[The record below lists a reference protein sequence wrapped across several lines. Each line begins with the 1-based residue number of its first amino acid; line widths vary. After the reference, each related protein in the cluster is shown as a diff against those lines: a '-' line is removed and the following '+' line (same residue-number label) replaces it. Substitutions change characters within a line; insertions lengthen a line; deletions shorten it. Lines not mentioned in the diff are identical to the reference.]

1 MKPSE
6 LTPLTALMLCD
17 LAKEAGIPAGVIN
30 TLPGLG
36 ATTGDAL
43 SRHMDIDKIAFT
55 GSVVTG
61 RRISV
66 AAAESN
72 LKKVTLELG
81 GKSPMLVFDS
91 ADIEEAATWTA
102 LGIWFNS
109 GQDCCASSR
118 VLVQDTIYDKF
129 LDALKRKAE
138 ACAIGQ
144 VSAWLAYA
152 PHVRCWPYQ
161 PHNES
166 TSFGPLISEAQRDK
180 VLAYIESGKQQ
191 GARVVTGGQK
201 WPESNGGYWVEPTI
215 LADTN
220 PDMKVVQEEVSVV
233 LVSIRCDHWPIKI
246 FGPVIVA
253 SKFHTEDEALKLA
266 NNTSYG
272 LAAAVF
278 TNDSRQAT
286 RLAAELD
293 AGTVW
298 VNQYALLHAG
308 VPFGGFKQSGIGREL
323 GTYGLE
329 AYTQVKAVHHN
340 LTQTM
345 DWPV

>member
-1 MKPSE
+1 MWAWKVGPALAAGCCVIMKPSE

-61 RRISV
+61 RRISI

-129 LDALKRKAE
+129 IEALKRKAE

-144 VSAWLAYA
+144 VSHCQCLESGGADN
-152 PHVRCWPYQ
+152 Q
-161 PHNES
+161 PQDEK
-166 TSFGPLISEAQRDK
+166 TSFGPLISKTQRDK
-180 VLAYIESGKQQ
+180 VLSYIDSGKEQ

-201 WPESNGGYWVEPTI
+201 WPQSNGGFWIEPTI
-215 LADTN
+215 LADTT
-220 PDMKVVQEEVSVV
+220 PDMKVVQEEVS
-233 LVSIRCDHWPIKI
+233 LFSIFWFLTITDTMIDLWSSDCSLQVQDRRR
-246 FGPVIVA
+246 
-253 SKFHTEDEALKLA
+253 STR
-266 NNTSYG
+266 TSQQYFLRIGGGG
-272 LAAAVF
+272 LY
-278 TNDSRQAT
+278 Q
-286 RLAAELD
+286 
-293 AGTVW
+293 
-298 VNQYALLHAG
+298 
-308 VPFGGFKQSGIGREL
+308 
-323 GTYGLE
+323 
-329 AYTQVKAVHHN
+329 
-340 LTQTM
+340 
-345 DWPV
+345 

>member
-1 MKPSE
+1 MWAWKVGPALAAGCCVIMKPSE

-61 RRISV
+61 RRISI

-129 LDALKRKAE
+129 IEALKRKAE

-144 VSAWLAYA
+144 VSLCQCVESGGADD
-152 PHVRCWPYQ
+152 Q
-161 PHNES
+161 PQDEK
-166 TSFGPLISEAQRDK
+166 TSFGPLISKTQRDK
-180 VLAYIESGKQQ
+180 VLSYIDSGKEQ

-201 WPESNGGYWVEPTI
+201 WPQSNGGFWIEPTI
-215 LADTN
+215 LADTT
-220 PDMKVVQEEVSVV
+220 PDMKVVQEEVGLFSIFWSVAITDTMID
-233 LVSIRCDHWPIKI
+233 LWSSDCSLQIQNRRR
-246 FGPVIVA
+246 
-253 SKFHTEDEALKLA
+253 S
-266 NNTSYG
+266 
-272 LAAAVF
+272 
-278 TNDSRQAT
+278 T
-286 RLAAELD
+286 R
-293 AGTVW
+293 
-298 VNQYALLHAG
+298 
-308 VPFGGFKQSGIGREL
+308 IG
-323 GTYGLE
+323 
-329 AYTQVKAVHHN
+329 Q
-340 LTQTM
+340 
-345 DWPV
+345 